1 MQPRNSLARVEGDQ
15 VTDVRTI
22 ANKLWRKVSAGIV
35 GVGLVAGG
43 LLAIAPTIPAA
54 AAPVGCSNNF
64 FYIPNA
70 TPTQIIERTPAG
82 VASTINT
89 TVPGGSF
96 SLALNPIDGQLY
108 TVSRDVTVGNHVYLV
123 AADGTTTDL
132 GAVAGLPTG
141 AITAQLGFD
150 NAGNLWA
157 SYGGAI
163 LYKIDLSTMTSTTLT
178 TSNTFALRGDF
189 AYIDGAMY
197 ASISTSANPLAG
209 YSLARIDLST
219 GTVTTITVPGMGL
232 TTSYWS
238 VSGHLYTAQGPAIYE
253 VLGYNTTT
261 PTLDLVTGLPTAPAD
276 GASCALA
283 SSPFIDAGDDDLTPS
298 PITVGAAGTT
308 GTIFGNDTING
319 AAITPAAVTATLTNV
334 GGLTGATL
342 AGDGT
347 ISVPAAATPGDYTLT
362 YQICQV
368 ANPGLCD
375 LASVLLRVAAAAAPT
390 PPATIT
396 TATDATPQ
404 LAETGSD
411 VLLPAGAAGLLL
423 ASGLVLMVI
432 RRRRTSRA
440 TR

>member
-1 MQPRNSLARVEGDQ
+1 
-15 VTDVRTI
+15 VTDVRSV
-22 ANKLWRKVSAGIV
+22 ANKLWRKVGAAIV

-43 LLAIAPTIPAA
+43 LLAIVPAIPAA

-70 TPTQIIERTPAG
+70 TPTQIIERTPGG
-82 VASTINT
+82 VASVINT
-89 TVPGGSF
+89 TVPSGSF
-96 SLALNPIDGQLY
+96 SLGLNPIDGQLY
-108 TVSRDVTVGNHVYLV
+108 TVSRDLTVGNHVYVV

-141 AITAQLGFD
+141 VIAALVGFD
-150 NAGNLWA
+150 NNGTMWA
-157 SYGGAI
+157 SFGGST
-163 LYKIDLSTMTSTTLT
+163 LYHIDLSTMTSTTLT
-178 TSNTFALRGDF
+178 TSNTFPFRGDF

-197 ASISTSANPLAG
+197 ASISTSANALAP
-209 YSLARIDLST
+209 YSLARVDLST

-238 VSGHLYTAQGPAIYE
+238 VSGHLYTAQGAALYE
-253 VLGYNTTT
+253 VLGYNTPT
-261 PTLDLVTGLPTAPAD
+261 PTLDLVTNLPTAPAD

-283 SSPFIDAGDDDLTPS
+283 SSPFIGAGDDDLTPS
-298 PITVGAAGTT
+298 PITVGTTGTT
-308 GTIFGNDTING
+308 GTVFGNDTING

-347 ISVPAAATPGDYTLT
+347 ISVPATATPGDYTLT

-375 LASVLLRVAAAAAPT
+375 LASVLIRVAAAAAAPT
-390 PPATIT
+390 PPATVT
-396 TATDATPQ
+396 PATDTTPQ